1 MNIEFQKLNIRNIL
15 KKVIIMSLLRKRHN
29 RNYSNYTLVSTFFVS
44 TALLLG
50 EPNLARSA
58 VFEQL
63 DSGSVV
69 KMDDGVSV
77 DTPSTSQRSDH
88 ATEASLQGETKDLL
102 EVPSRHSEDLTNKP
116 AGAVLL
122 DMPSATSRKSASSR
136 ITPTAPG
143 ANQHQLQFP
152 QPRQLSRAFSA
163 EQAEMRR
170 LAADV
175 ARSYARTRG
184 VTRANLDRDTFVNL
198 FTSMIHRESNFNPSA
213 ISPAGAKGLGQL
225 MPATAR
231 ELGVC
236 DAFSARQNLD
246 GAARYLTSMLDRFGS
261 PELALAA
268 YNAGPDAVQ
277 KYGGVPPYR
286 ETNQYVADILNAAGR
301 TPQVSTGR
309 FQQEAVAEDVSF
321 TQPKFS
327 LAAFFGMSDIAP
339 ENNVR
344 CDFGRG
350 PTKLGQSVIE

>member
-1 MNIEFQKLNIRNIL
+1 MM
-15 KKVIIMSLLRKRHN
+15 MSLVNKRHKS
-29 RNYSNYTLVSTFFVS
+29 NYSNYTLVATFFAS

-50 EPNLARSA
+50 QPNLARSA

-63 DSGSVV
+63 DNGTVV
-69 KMDDGVSV
+69 KMDDGVSA
-77 DTPSTSQRSDH
+77 DTPSASQAGDQAR
-88 ATEASLQGETKDLL
+88 EASQGD
-102 EVPSRHSEDLTNKP
+102 SRTLPEASTRHEEELTTKP
-116 AGAVLL
+116 AGGVLL
-122 DMPSATSRKSASSR
+122 DMPSAVSRRSASSR
-136 ITPTAPG
+136 VAPAASG
-143 ANQHQLQFP
+143 VSAGQLQFP
-152 QPRQLSRAFSA
+152 QPRQLSGAFSV

-184 VTRANLDRDTFVNL
+184 VTRAKLDRDTFVNL

-268 YNAGPDAVQ
+268 YNAGPNAVE

-286 ETNQYVADILNAAGR
+286 ETNQYVADILNAMDR
-301 TPQVSTGR
+301 TPHVASSR
-309 FQQEAVAEDVSF
+309 LQEEMVAENVSF
-321 TQPKFS
+321 TPAKFS
-327 LAAFFGMSDIAP
+327 LAAFFGMSDPDPGNI
-339 ENNVR
+339 VR
-344 CDFGRG
+344 CDVGYD
-350 PTKLGQSVIE
+350 PNKLSQSVIE